1 MLKLNGLIIEWLG
14 HSGFKV
20 KGEKVLYIDPY
31 QCDAHE
37 KADIILITHSH
48 YDHCSI
54 ADVKRISTSS
64 TIVVGTPACQSK
76 LNYERVVMKDFKIVR
91 PGMKLNVLGIGI
103 EAIPSYN
110 LNKKFHQKSEENVGY
125 VISLNGKRIYHAGDT
140 DKIPEM
146 ANLKNID
153 VAMLPVGGTYTM
165 DAREAAEAADIIK
178 PGIVVPM
185 HYGKAV
191 GSLQDAQTFKK
202 LCKQKVELLG

>member
-1 MLKLNGLIIEWLG
+1 MLKLNGLIIDWLG

-31 QCDAHE
+31 ECNADE

-54 ADVKRISTSS
+54 ADVKRISTAS

-103 EAIPSYN
+103 ETIPSYN
-110 LNKKFHQKSEENVGY
+110 INKKFHQKSEENVGY
-125 VISLNGKRIYHAGDT
+125 VISFNGKRIYHAGDT

-153 VAMLPVGGTYTM
+153 VALLPVGGTYTM
-165 DAREAAEAADIIK
+165 DAKEAASAADIIK
-178 PGIVVPM
+178 PGIAVPI

-191 GSLQDAQTFKK
+191 GSVQDAQTFKK
-202 LCKQKVELLG
+202 LCKQKVEILG